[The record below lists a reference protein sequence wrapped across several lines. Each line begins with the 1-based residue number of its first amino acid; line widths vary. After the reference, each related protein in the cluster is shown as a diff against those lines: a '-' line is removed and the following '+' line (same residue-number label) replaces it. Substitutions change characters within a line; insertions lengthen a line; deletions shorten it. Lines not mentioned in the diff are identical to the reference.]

1 MSDTIGKPFVQGL
14 RELEEREAE
23 LGWRLLLNES
33 VTLHRGDDSLT
44 VVGVENW
51 SPQSFFPSTG
61 DLAKASS
68 GTEGSSRILLT
79 HDPIGD
85 PLRCHAWDGR
95 SLPAMTGKRRV

>member
-61 DLAKASS
+61 DLAKASR
-68 GTEGSSRILLT
+68 GTEGSFGETAYPARI
-79 HDPIGD
+79 GV
-85 PLRCHAWDGR
+85 PLEITQIT
-95 SLPAMTGKRRV
+95 LRRR